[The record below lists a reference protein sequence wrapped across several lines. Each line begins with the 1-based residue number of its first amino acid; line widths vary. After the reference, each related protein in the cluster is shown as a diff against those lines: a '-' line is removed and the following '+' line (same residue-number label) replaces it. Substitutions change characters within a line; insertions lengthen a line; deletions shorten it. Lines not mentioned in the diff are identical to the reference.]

1 MKSAELRPTPAEARA
16 LPMVRA
22 LANPTRF
29 RMVQIL
35 ADRKDA
41 TFSQLAAALPLA
53 PSSVYEHL
61 TLLRRVG
68 LVQASGAVDGQ
79 STYFCIDPA
88 ALDFLAGLVAG
99 LGGEAREWR
108 GLVSKQEEAGVRIR
122 EATGGD
128 AASIAWIYN
137 QGIEDRVATL
147 ETELRT
153 AEERATWLASHD
165 ARHPVLV
172 CVDGSDRV
180 LGWASLNVFNP
191 REAYRQVVD
200 FSAYVAREE
209 RGHGVGDLLLSALE
223 VRARALSYHKIVLA
237 ALPFNGPGMRLYE
250 RHQFRTVGVYHEQ
263 GLLDGAWVD
272 TIVMEKLLR

>member
-1 MKSAELRPTPAEARA
+1 MKSAELDPTPAEARA

-22 LANPTRF
+22 LANPARF
-29 RMVQIL
+29 RMVQVL
-35 ADRKDA
+35 AQRKDA
-41 TFSQLAAALPLA
+41 TFAQLAAALPLA
-53 PSSVYEHL
+53 PSTVYEHL
-61 TLLRRVG
+61 TALRQAG
-68 LVQASGAVDGQ
+68 LVQASGAADGQ
-79 STYFCIDPA
+79 STYFCLDPA
-88 ALDFLAGLVAG
+88 AFDFLGTLVGA
-99 LGGEAREWR
+99 LGGEAREWSDLVTEQQR
-108 GLVSKQEEAGVRIR
+108 GGTRIR
-122 EATGGD
+122 EATAGD
-128 AASIAWIYN
+128 ASAIARIYN

-153 AEERATWLASHD
+153 PEERAAWLASHD

-172 CVDGSDRV
+172 CVDGDDRV

-191 REAYRQVVD
+191 REAYRYVVD

-223 VRARALSYHKIVLA
+223 ERARALGYHKIVLA
-237 ALPFNGPGMRLYE
+237 AFPTNGPGMRLYE
-250 RHQFRTVGVYHEQ
+250 RHQFRTVGIYQEQ